1 MSAENA
7 PGNALDQATAELFEK
22 LSPCVQ
28 FKPVPPGSR
37 FYLHENGEVYC
48 YFIRKGWFKIFHNPE
63 PVLIGTLSVP
73 GIIGLGGAVPP
84 GSRMFIQAQDESE
97 IAVATVKEMREVIE
111 RLDLWELMT
120 RHLMR
125 MSQKLY
131 VKSSLLMAPT
141 SYEILRHQL
150 LELISEPPEIR
161 ENIPAA
167 QYIQLKTQLSRSTI
181 MKVLS
186 QLKQGG
192 YVTLDNG
199 ILKEVIRLPL
209 KY

>member
-1 MSAENA
+1 MVTESDK
-7 PGNALDQATAELFEK
+7 GKDLSQATAELFAE
-22 LSPCVQ
+22 LIPYLQ
-28 FKPVPPGSR
+28 FRTVPAGSR
-37 FYLHENGEVYC
+37 FHLYEKGEFYC
-48 YFIRKGWFKIFHNPE
+48 YFIRKGWFKTFHNDE

-73 GIIGLGGAVPP
+73 GIIGIGGAVP
-84 GSRMFIQAQDESE
+84 SEARMFIQAQDESE
-97 IAVATVKEMREVIE
+97 IAVSTVAEMHALID
-111 RLDLWELMT
+111 RLELWEPMAKHFFRMT
-120 RHLMR
+120 NN
-125 MSQKLY
+125 LY
-131 VKSSLLMAPT
+131 VKSTMLTAPT

-150 LELISEPPEIR
+150 MELMKEPPEIR

-167 QYIQLKTQLSRSTI
+167 HYIQLKTHLSRSTI

-192 YVTLDNG
+192 YVRLHNG